1 MRFRVLVMPSVLVLA
16 GLMWVG
22 GGWAMTF
29 EEMAEEM
36 KTIPMPGRTSIDM
49 YFRIPVLCSGT
60 TCMPL
65 TELCVAGGSVR
76 PMDPSKKNM
85 DLGKAPP
92 RNQYS
97 IPVYKRFVSESG
109 DHIVLYER
117 MVELPACK

>member
-1 MRFRVLVMPSVLVLA
+1 MRCRILVMAGVVFVV

-29 EEMAEEM
+29 EEMGAEM
-36 KTIPMPGRTSIDM
+36 KTVPTPGRTSLDM

-65 TELCVAGGSVR
+65 TELCVAGGSVH
-76 PMDPSKKNM
+76 PMDFSKASM

-92 RNQYS
+92 GNQYS
-97 IPVYKRFVSESG
+97 IPVYRRFISEVG